1 MCFWRQD
8 KCDRKMI
15 TNYQTGTETKHI
27 HCAYKDKTLSV
38 LERGRRRAR
47 GRKEGGAETS
57 QFKHDLYWSSLR
69 SSRTTI
75 CGAGR
80 CTDRSVQ
87 LCSPRIQKTIS
98 SQREIFGSCCRVFPM
113 LLEVRDGRGSQPR
126 PTTEHC
132 HSYAHRKAYSKVF
145 VKQTV

>member
-15 TNYQTGTETKHI
+15 TNYQAGMETKHM
-27 HCAYKDKTLSV
+27 HCAYNDKTLCV
-38 LERGRRRAR
+38 LERGRRGAR
-47 GRKEGGAETS
+47 GRKEGGAEGT
-57 QFKHDLYWSSLR
+57 QFQYDLYRSSLR

-75 CGAGR
+75 CGASR
-80 CTDRSVQ
+80 RTVRSVQ
-87 LCSPRIQKTIS
+87 LCSPRIQKTVS
-98 SQREIFGSCCRVFPM
+98 PQREIFGSCCRVFAM

-132 HSYAHRKAYSKVF
+132 HSYAHRKAYTEVF

>member
-15 TNYQTGTETKHI
+15 TNYQTGMKTKHI
-27 HCAYKDKTLSV
+27 HCSYKDKTLSV

-47 GRKEGGAETS
+47 GRNEGGAEGI
-57 QFKHDLYWSSLR
+57 QFQHDRSSLR

-75 CGAGR
+75 CGASR
-80 CTDRSVQ
+80 CTVRSVQ

-98 SQREIFGSCCRVFPM
+98 PLPEIFGTCCRVLPM

-126 PTTEHC
+126 PTAD
-132 HSYAHRKAYSKVF
+132 SYAHRKAYSEVF
-145 VKQTV
+145 VKQTI